1 MPVKKSRTLNLITFY
16 SSKIC
21 IYVCIFLGFNKGSGE
36 SANRPTHSRNHS
48 DGSGS
53 SQQGIPTGTRVA
65 PLGRETTP
73 TPNGPQRIP
82 REVWDRF
89 EGKSREVCVLCTY
102 VITVYFKAV

>member
-1 MPVKKSRTLNLITFY
+1 M
-16 SSKIC
+16 
-21 IYVCIFLGFNKGSGE
+21 
-36 SANRPTHSRNHS
+36 NRTHSRNHS

-53 SQQGIPTGTRVA
+53 SQQGIPPTGTRVA

-89 EGKSREVCVLCTY
+89 EGKSREVSIEIMDDEFANLGSFCGLTMWNEIFKGIGHVLVTCRVTLRY
-102 VITVYFKAV
+102 

>member
-1 MPVKKSRTLNLITFY
+1 MKSRNTNLITFY
-16 SSKIC
+16 WFKNLQMR
-21 IYVCIFLGFNKGSGE
+21 IFLGFNKGSGE
-36 SANRPTHSRNHS
+36 SAHRPTHSRNHS

-89 EGKSREVCVLCTY
+89 EGKSREVCVNRLGLNE
-102 VITVYFKAV
+102 FF